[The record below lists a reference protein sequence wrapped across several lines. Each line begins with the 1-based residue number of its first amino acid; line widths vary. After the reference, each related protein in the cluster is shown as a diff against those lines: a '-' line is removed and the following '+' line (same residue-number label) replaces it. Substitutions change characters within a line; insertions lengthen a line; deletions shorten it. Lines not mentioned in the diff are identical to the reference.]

1 MQQKT
6 GIFYGVGVGPGDPE
20 LLTLKAVR
28 VLEQCSVIAAP
39 QTKSGEMLA
48 LRIAEQSVDFCE
60 KTILPLQFTMAR
72 DVEQQ
77 AQAHRIAAQAV
88 EAYLAAGQDV
98 AMLNLGD
105 VSIYATYGYLMELLQ
120 AKGYQTVMVPG
131 VPSFC
136 AVAARLGT
144 SLTSIDK
151 PLHIIPAGDE
161 NLERTLALSGTKVL
175 MKAGKRIPKV
185 IAALEEQNA
194 LDQASMVQNCG
205 LENEIVYRNLQELKA
220 SAGYFATI
228 VVKE

>member
-1 MQQKT
+1 
-6 GIFYGVGVGPGDPE
+6 
-20 LLTLKAVR
+20 
-28 VLEQCSVIAAP
+28 
-39 QTKSGEMLA
+39 
-48 LRIAEQSVDFCE
+48 
-60 KTILPLQFTMAR
+60 
-72 DVEQQ
+72 
-77 AQAHRIAAQAV
+77 
-88 EAYLAAGQDV
+88 
-98 AMLNLGD
+98 MLNLGD